1 MEHPASSTPLR
12 VLVRPPPP
20 PPPTSSSS
28 SSAASSSS
36 HSLPPNSTQPN
47 PPSSVQNND
56 GVIVIGLIGRDPD
69 EATQLLNRILDA
81 NVFGSGKQ
89 DIDIH
94 ADLRNS
100 ENDGGESIS
109 DWFRSRRISY
119 YFEKEKGIVFLL
131 LSTSGRRHCASGSA
145 FEECESD
152 DLRGIL
158 VLFLVCH
165 VIMFLNEGSHF
176 DTNLLKKFRLL
187 QSAKHALAP
196 FVKSQI
202 TIPKSSSSSFLLSS
216 SQQANLGAKS
226 SNKSPSR
233 PAATGGRHAAS
244 VSLMSGSYSSLFPG
258 QCAPVL
264 LFIFVDDFSDC
275 ASSGLQ
281 AEDQTDELSS
291 ANQSGGPVGLL
302 RGNVSS
308 NPSTSVVML
317 SRPASKSEGGF
328 RKKLQSSLDGQI
340 RFLIKKCRP
349 LSGGATEG
357 GHSGSSMGSRGMGHG
372 GSGAGIGGALFS
384 IDATRAVA
392 LLERST
398 NHKGESLNFVTDLI
412 DQVLE
417 GKASL
422 DILHLENNSH
432 NPYKEDVQSIRE
444 FIYRQCDI
452 LRGRGGLS
460 MNPSSGSA
468 AGVGMVA
475 VAAAAAAASAA
486 SGGSSVGVGGGS
498 TKAICNPPELP
509 SLENW
514 LSATQLLLDALIS
527 VKHNVVKEKEDFAF
541 ESDRSGDMSRPIQ
554 SNRKEVTSSGRDA
567 INAAISCLEGGKG
580 LNMKF
585 SVGWCQKALPAAI
598 QVYMGGLPPCY
609 PTTVH
614 EEHLEKAL
622 RAFFSMVKGS
632 AVQMFSEKLK
642 EECNSIWK
650 SGRRLC
656 DAVSLTGRLCMH
668 QKHGVEHEDATSLV
682 SQNSTICDLD
692 VDAKSDASLKK
703 HCSGYVFLHA
713 CACGRSRRIR
723 EDPFDFESANVAFNH
738 FPDCENILP
747 SLSLPTL
754 TENGP
759 FKTSAWSLIRLGGS
773 RYYEPTKGLVQSG
786 FCKTR
791 KFLSICTIAPNRQG
805 NINGFSMGS
814 TRKAPMSS
822 SSKSDPKIQSVP
834 EVVNNLPL
842 PVEGQ
847 KKGAGSISSGDQR
860 ISFGRGLPIL
870 EMKKP
875 FTAAIT
881 GTLDQD
887 SAFPPLQQRKQSGT
901 GMKQNVEKVQKENE
915 SPGNAGNQWNLKRN
929 EVPIQENSQSNES
942 ACQMEDSPFL
952 QIGSNVVPVFLN
964 GSKKVQPANS
974 LKYAIVYIGF
984 EHECPHGHRFLLSAE
999 HLELLGA
1006 PYSSSDDAI
1015 TSSIENSQNQ
1025 STAVVNQGKGHKQE
1039 KVHLHTVRMEK
1050 PAVNR
1055 SKGMILEHDQLKEHG
1070 QSLMVPAALPRFWK
1084 DFDESLQD
1092 TIVNDGTEGCILLN
1106 RHLPIYMKCPYC
1118 GMVKSKK
1125 RSDVNFAGMISQL
1138 QRIFL
1143 VTPPFPT
1150 VLATCPLVQFEASL
1164 LPPSVHDR
1172 ESQSCFSLGS
1182 QVILPPESFVTLRL
1196 PFVYGVQLND
1206 GVSRPLQPS
1215 EHRPESTA
1223 WICKGTVLQVLSKGN
1238 L

>member
-20 PPPTSSSS
+20 PPPSSSSS

-47 PPSSVQNND
+47 HTSSVQNND

-100 ENDGGESIS
+100 EKDGGESIS

-158 VLFLVCH
+158 VLFLVVEFEGLRLQVCH

-202 TIPKSSSSSFLLSS
+202 TIPKSSSSSSFLLSS
-216 SQQANLGAKS
+216 SEQANLGAKS

-233 PAATGGRHAAS
+233 AAATGGRHAAS

-264 LFIFVDDFSDC
+264 LFIFVDDFADC

-308 NPSTSVVML
+308 SPSTSVVML

-328 RKKLQSSLDGQI
+328 RKKLQSSLDGHL

-357 GHSGSSMGSRGMGHG
+357 GHSGSSMGSRGIGHG
-372 GSGAGIGGALFS
+372 GSGTGIGGALFS

-422 DILHLENNSH
+422 DVLHPENNSH
-432 NPYKEDVQSIRE
+432 NPYKED
-444 FIYRQCDI
+444 
-452 LRGRGGLS
+452 
-460 MNPSSGSA
+460 
-468 AGVGMVA
+468 
-475 VAAAAAAASAA
+475 
-486 SGGSSVGVGGGS
+486 
-498 TKAICNPPELP
+498 
-509 SLENW
+509 
-514 LSATQLLLDALIS
+514 LLLDALVS

-567 INAAISCLEGGKG
+567 VHAAISCLEGGKG

-668 QKHGVEHEDATSLV
+668 QKHRVEHEDPTSLV

-692 VDAKSDASLKK
+692 VDEKSDASLKK
-703 HCSGYVFLHA
+703 HCSGFVFLHA

-723 EDPFDFESANVAFNH
+723 DDPFDFESANVSFNH
-738 FPDCENILP
+738 FPDCENMLP
-747 SLSLPTL
+747 SLSLPTV
-754 TENGP
+754 TESGP
-759 FKTSAWSLIRLGGS
+759 VKTSAWSLIRLGGS

-814 TRKAPMSS
+814 TRKEPMSS

-875 FTAAIT
+875 FTTAIT

-915 SPGNAGNQWNLKRN
+915 SPGNAGNHWNLKRN
-929 EVPIQENSQSNES
+929 EVPIQEDSQSHES

-964 GSKKVQPANS
+964 GSKKVQPTNS
-974 LKYAIVYIGF
+974 LKHAIVYIGF
-984 EHECPHGHRFLLSAE
+984 EHECPHGHRFLLSTE

-1015 TSSIENSQNQ
+1015 TSSIENSQSQ

-1055 SKGMILEHDQLKEHG
+1055 SKGMILEQDQLKEHG
-1070 QSLMVPAALPRFWK
+1070 QSLMGSAALPRFWK

-1106 RHLPIYMKCPYC
+1106 RDLPIYMKCPYC
-1118 GMVKSKK
+1118 GIAKSKK

-1164 LPPSVHDR
+1164 LPTSVHDR

-1223 WICKGTVLQVLSKGN
+1223 WICKGTVLQRYCSLQ
-1238 L
+1238 LDC